1 MSPLLRPRSLLLV
14 VIVDRDDAD
23 GVVITATA

>member
-14 VIVDRDDAD
+14 MTVDRDDAD